1 MVLSVIKVH
10 RGFISVGLKV
20 FKEKNKQTA
29 ISTIFN
35 ISDILCSLLLSLEEE
50 DLAARATRRVSAQ
63 RYASASRNSPCGR
76 WHLPAATRLRRRR
89 HRWDGRGSVPLW
101 SSINQSLWTLTA
113 PVGKTTVSG
122 AAAGRSS
129 APAILHQHLAHPGRS
144 AIRPVATPA
153 LGVCHIKTLRVGNV
167 VRCR

>member
-50 DLAARATRRVSAQ
+50 DLSARATRRVSAQ

-101 SSINQSLWTLTA
+101 SSVNQSSWTPTAPSRENDHFWCSSWKELSTGDPAPTPCPPWTLCHLSCGHSC
-113 PVGKTTVSG
+113 PGG
-122 AAAGRSS
+122 L
-129 APAILHQHLAHPGRS
+129 PHQS
-144 AIRPVATPA
+144 IT
-153 LGVCHIKTLRVGNV
+153 CWQ
-167 VRCR
+167 CS